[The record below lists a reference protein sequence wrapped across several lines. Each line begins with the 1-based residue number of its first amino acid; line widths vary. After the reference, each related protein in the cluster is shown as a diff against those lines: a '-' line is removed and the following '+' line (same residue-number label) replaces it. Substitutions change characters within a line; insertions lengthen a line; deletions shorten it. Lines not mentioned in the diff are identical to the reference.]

1 MPPPTGPGTSRWLYK
16 QADVLLGPVGQAQL
30 VEMLFSGEVDGKT
43 PVALYGGDLSFQTLG
58 ALEQFRVHVAKAEAK
73 LRVEAQSAAQTRA
86 ERQRSLA
93 RVLATVAA
101 ALVAVYGAGRSAYWL
116 AIHRPWERSIQLPE
130 PVIVDELPQ
139 IKLASARSGGEE
151 LAYPDARGN
160 VPVRPGKAGARGG
173 REKPASGRGSLRA
186 SPAAAVSS
194 GARAADTDDV
204 QSLQL
209 WDQDAINGVVR
220 SSKASLHP
228 CLGAE
233 ARRQKGSWQARIPI
247 EFTIGNDGHV
257 SRLWIDN
264 PEYKGEGSELFK
276 CMLGELKKW
285 RFPAYGGE
293 QANVSL
299 AFSIKGR

>member
-1 MPPPTGPGTSRWLYK
+1 MPPPSAISRWLYK
-16 QADVLLGPVGQAQL
+16 QADVLLGPVGQEQL

-43 PVALYGGDLSFQTLG
+43 PVALYGGDLSFQPLG
-58 ALEQFRVHVAKAEAK
+58 ALEQFRVQVAKAEAK

-86 ERQRSLA
+86 ERKRSLA
-93 RVLATVAA
+93 RVLATVVAILAA
-101 ALVAVYGAGRSAYWL
+101 IYGAGTSAYWL

-130 PVIVDELPQ
+130 PLIVDELPQ

-151 LAYPDARGN
+151 LAYPEARGGGTAAAR
-160 VPVRPGKAGARGG
+160 PVKPGARGG
-173 REKPASGRGSLRA
+173 RERPPSGHGPLHA
-186 SPAAAVSS
+186 GQTTVAAT
-194 GARAADTDDV
+194 GARAANPDDV

-209 WDQDAINGVVR
+209 WDQEAINGVVR
-220 SSKASLHP
+220 SSKAALHP
-228 CLGAE
+228 CLAAE
-233 ARRQKGSWQARIPI
+233 ARRQKGGWQARVPI